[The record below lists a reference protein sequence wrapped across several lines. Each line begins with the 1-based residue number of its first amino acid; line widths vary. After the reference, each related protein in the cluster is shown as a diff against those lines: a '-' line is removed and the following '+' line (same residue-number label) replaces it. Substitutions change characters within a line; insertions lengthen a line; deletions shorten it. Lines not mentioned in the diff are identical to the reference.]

1 MNDFSG
7 FTGHDANLKRIHHD
21 VWEIKLCHVEND
33 TTVSRFLSP
42 ASMGLILV
50 FTQLFSQN
58 SFPEV

>member
-21 VWEIKLCHVEND
+21 FWEIKLCVEND
-33 TTVSRFLSP
+33 TTVNRFLSP

-50 FTQLFSQN
+50 FTQLF
-58 SFPEV
+58 

>member
-33 TTVSRFLSP
+33 TTVNRFLSP

-50 FTQLFSQN
+50 FTQLF
-58 SFPEV
+58 